1 MSNEI
6 KIPKK
11 YVTYDYSIFKF
22 IECNRNV
29 SHIKKLKESIE
40 SIDLTMHY
48 PIIVNDNME
57 IVDGQHRF
65 EVCKLLGKPIYYE
78 YINSKD
84 YIKGMQKLNVASRV
98 WRQEDYLHFYCKLGN
113 KVYIDFE
120 RFMNTNGFKLSNA
133 LLIFGDAKINAQSF
147 KSGKLK
153 DFSANTQKTV
163 DFLLSVKGL
172 LPKDLWE
179 FRPFVAALN
188 QYLKTIDDRKIS
200 KLKKNIIA
208 IPKFARAED
217 FTNAMSNL
225 VR

>member
-29 SHIKKLKESIE
+29 SHIKKLKESIQ

-84 YIKGMQKLNVASRV
+84 YIKGMQNLNVASRV
-98 WRQEDYLHFYCKLGN
+98 WRQEDYLHFYRKLAN
-113 KVYIDFE
+113 KDYINFE

-172 LPKDLWE
+172 LPKDLWD

>member
-11 YVTYDYSIFKF
+11 YVTYDYSLFKF

-29 SHIKKLKESIE
+29 THIKKLKASIE
-40 SIDLTMHY
+40 AIDLTMHY
-48 PIIVNDNME
+48 PIVVNDNME

-78 YINSKD
+78 YINSKE
-84 YIKGMQKLNVASRV
+84 YIKGMQNLNVASRV

-113 KVYIDFE
+113 ETYKNFE
-120 RFMNTNGFKLSNA
+120 QFMNKNGLKLSNA
-133 LLIFGDAKINAQSF
+133 IILFSDAKTNSGDF

-153 DFSANTQKTV
+153 DFTANTYKAV
-163 DFLLSVKGL
+163 DFLLSVKDV
-172 LPKDLWE
+172 LPKDLWH
-179 FRPFVAALN
+179 FRPFIAALN
-188 QYLKTIDDRKIS
+188 QFLKTVDDRKIS
-200 KLKKNIIA
+200 KLKKKIIA

-217 FTNAMSNL
+217 FVNAMSNL

>member
-29 SHIKKLKESIE
+29 SHIKKLKESIQ

-84 YIKGMQKLNVASRV
+84 YIKGMQNLNVASRV
-98 WRQEDYLHFYCKLGN
+98 WRQEDYLNFYCKLGN

-133 LLIFGDAKINAQSF
+133 LLIFGDAKINAQGF

-172 LPKDLWE
+172 LPKDLWD

>member
-1 MSNEI
+1 
-6 KIPKK
+6 
-11 YVTYDYSIFKF
+11 
-22 IECNRNV
+22 
-29 SHIKKLKESIE
+29 
-40 SIDLTMHY
+40 
-48 PIIVNDNME
+48 
-57 IVDGQHRF
+57 
-65 EVCKLLGKPIYYE
+65 
-78 YINSKD
+78 
-84 YIKGMQKLNVASRV
+84 
-98 WRQEDYLHFYCKLGN
+98 
-113 KVYIDFE
+113 
-120 RFMNTNGFKLSNA
+120 MNANGFKLSNA

-172 LPKDLWE
+172 LPKDLWD
-179 FRPFVAALN
+179 FRPFIAALN
-188 QYLKTIDDRKIS
+188 QFLKTIDDRKIS